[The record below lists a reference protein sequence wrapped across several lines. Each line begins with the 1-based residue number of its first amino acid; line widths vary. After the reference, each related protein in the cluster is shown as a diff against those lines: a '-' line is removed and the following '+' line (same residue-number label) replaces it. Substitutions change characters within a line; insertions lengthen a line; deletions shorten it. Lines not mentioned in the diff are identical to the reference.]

1 MATKVVMPQAG
12 QDLDVGVVTEWLKH
26 EGEAVAK
33 GEPLVVVE
41 TEKISLELEAPASG
55 TLLKILVPDR
65 TETAILSTIG
75 IIGEPGEDISG
86 LD

>member
-1 MATKVVMPQAG
+1 MMTDAARSVWQER
-12 QDLDVGVVTEWLKH
+12 DR
-26 EGEAVAK
+26 EA
-33 GEPLVVVE
+33 LVVVE

-55 TLLKILVPDR
+55 TLLRILVPDR

-86 LD
+86 LE